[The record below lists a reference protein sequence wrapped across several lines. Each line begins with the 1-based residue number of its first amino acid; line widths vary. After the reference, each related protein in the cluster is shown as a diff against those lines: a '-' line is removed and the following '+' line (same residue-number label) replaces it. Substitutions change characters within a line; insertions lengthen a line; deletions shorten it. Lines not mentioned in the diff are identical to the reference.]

1 MAGRIIDSF
10 MEWVTIYSSWI
21 EGENRMARYPVT
33 TSRWKPQFWR
43 VWGWRPSYRN
53 PVRSRKDRLP
63 FRSCTYGGTL
73 LYQSQGARVARKK
86 KKKPC
91 LNFSSSPLT
100 FSQNLPLA
108 NRRPGDAVHRGQHS
122 EAQQGK
128 KSRMRRDFRGHESDT
143 RCSEIINVS
152 KFQWRCT

>member
-73 LYQSQGARVARKK
+73 LYQSQGAQVARKK
-86 KKKPC
+86 KKSHASTSLPA
-91 LNFSSSPLT
+91 LWPSPRTSPWPTGGQETLYT
-100 FSQNLPLA
+100 GVSIQRHSRA
-108 NRRPGDAVHRGQHS
+108 RKAEWEGTSEGMKVIPGAL
-122 EAQQGK
+122 K
-128 KSRMRRDFRGHESDT
+128 
-143 RCSEIINVS
+143 
-152 KFQWRCT
+152 